1 MRQSLNLA
9 SFPCP
14 GHDVA
19 MRSSRLTA
27 LVVAC
32 ALFMQNLDSTVIST
46 ALPAMARSFGAD
58 PVRMNVALTSYLL
71 SLAVLVPAS
80 GWVADRFGTRAVFRA
95 AIGLFTVAS
104 VLCGRATSLEFLV
117 AARVLQGAGGA
128 MMLPVGRLLLLR
140 SVPRSELVAAMA
152 WLTVPALLGPV
163 VGPPLGGFLVT
174 YASWRWVFDINVPI
188 GVLGVVL
195 VSLFIPDTREAET
208 YPLDAR
214 GLVLSGVA
222 MASLMGGLE
231 TAGRGVVPGVATA
244 ALVGGGAL
252 AAAGYWAHARSRAHP
267 LLDLSLLGV
276 ATFRVS
282 VVSGS
287 LFRVGVGAV
296 PFLLPLMLQLGF
308 GESALQSGL
317 VTFASAAGALAMKP
331 VAGPAL
337 RRFGFRATLGWNG
350 VASALLLGAMGLFRP
365 GWPAAALYA
374 VLLAGGFARSLQF
387 TAYNAVAYADIPP
400 SRMSAA
406 TTLYSTI
413 QQLSLTLGVSAGAG
427 ALELARVLG
436 ARAQPVTADFSAA
449 LLAVAAVSLAA
460 APLAFGLAADAGA
473 EMSGR
478 VAR

>member
-1 MRQSLNLA
+1 
-9 SFPCP
+9 
-14 GHDVA
+14 

-95 AIGLFTVAS
+95 AIALFTVAS

-152 WLTVPALLGPV
+152 WLTVPALIGPV

-188 GVLGVVL
+188 GVLGIVL

-208 YPLDAR
+208 HPLDAR

-222 MASLMGGLE
+222 MAALMGGLE
-231 TAGRGVVPGVATA
+231 TAGRGVVPGVATP
-244 ALVGGGAL
+244 ALLGVGAL
-252 AAAGYWAHARSRAHP
+252 AAACYGVHARARAHP

-308 GESALQSGL
+308 GDSALQSGL

-374 VLLAGGFARSLQF
+374 VLLVGGFARSLQF

-400 SRMSAA
+400 ARMSAA

-427 ALELARVLG
+427 ALELARVLAG
-436 ARAQPVTADFSAA
+436 RAQPVTADFSAA

-478 VAR
+478 VARRPAE

>member
-1 MRQSLNLA
+1 
-9 SFPCP
+9 
-14 GHDVA
+14 

-27 LVVAC
+27 LIVAC

-46 ALPAMARSFGAD
+46 ALPAMARTFGAD

-71 SLAVLVPAS
+71 SLAVFVPAS
-80 GWVADRFGTRAVFRA
+80 GWVADRFGTRAVFRS
-95 AIGLFTVAS
+95 AIALFTVAS

-117 AARVLQGAGGA
+117 AARVLQGIGGA

-140 SVPRSELVAAMA
+140 SVPRAELVSAMA
-152 WLTVPALLGPV
+152 WLTVPALIGPV
-163 VGPPLGGFLVT
+163 VGPPLGGFLVE

-214 GLVLSGVA
+214 GLVLSGLA
-222 MASLMGGLE
+222 MAALMAGLE
-231 TAGRGVVPGVATA
+231 TAGRGVVPWIATA
-244 ALVGGGAL
+244 ALLGGGAL
-252 AAAGYWAHARSRAHP
+252 AAGGYALHARSLAHP

-287 LFRVGVGAV
+287 LFRIGVGAV

-308 GESALQSGL
+308 GDSPLRSGL

-331 VAGPAL
+331 VTGPAL

-350 VASALLLGAMGLFRP
+350 VASALLLGAMALFRP
-365 GWPAAALYA
+365 DWPMVALYA

-400 SRMSAA
+400 ARMSAA

-427 ALELARVLG
+427 ALELAQVVG
-436 ARAQPVTADFSAA
+436 GQAQPATADFSAA

-478 VAR
+478 VVR